1 LDEHLDTRDGQ
12 PRPVS
17 LLDNLAATGP
27 VAATAEMP
35 ADLAGMLNP
44 EKGVFIRAKNKPVLD
59 LAVEPVPGA
68 SGLWRV
74 VNKTKD
80 QPLLTEIPGML
91 AEDLTKVAAPA
102 VRRAREALS
111 TEGYCPPWAVKELM
125 PRLVPFR
132 SGRGIFLE
140 PRAIEEGQRLNYP
153 WRTVGIIFNSQG
165 MQGSGVLVGPNL
177 VLTAGHVAP
186 WGQSPWSME
195 FVPAFRMGD
204 RPYGS
209 SFIESYR
216 GFNTMPEVSGKDFVI
231 CKLYQPLGNAIG
243 WMGSKSFG
251 NEDEYFR
258 RSYLA
263 SGYPGH
269 YGQRPAVEL
278 DLGIRDIDND
288 SPGLEL
294 ETVNRPDLQ
303 PGWSGGPLWLP
314 QEGPAV
320 VGVLSGSEVDEFD
333 PRRAVFAGGGGM
345 IDLIR
350 FGLDNWRP
358 LQRVASAG
366 H

>member
-1 LDEHLDTRDGQ
+1 MGDPLDTGDGQ

-17 LLDNLAATGP
+17 LLDDLAATVS
-27 VAATAEMP
+27 VAPTAEMP
-35 ADLAGMLNP
+35 ADLAAMLNP
-44 EKGVFIRAKNKPVLD
+44 EKGVFIRAKDRPVLD
-59 LAVEPVPGA
+59 VAVEPVPGT

-74 VNKTKD
+74 VNRTEG
-80 QPLLTEIPGML
+80 QPLLTEIPGMDT
-91 AEDLTKVAAPA
+91 EDLTKVAAPA
-102 VRRAREALS
+102 VQRVRETLS
-111 TEGYCPPWAVKELM
+111 TEAYRPPWAAEELM

-132 SGRGIFLE
+132 SGNRIYLE
-140 PRAIEEGQRLNYP
+140 PQAMEEGQRLNYP

-165 MQGSGVLVGPNL
+165 KRGSGVLVGPNL
-177 VLTAGHVAP
+177 VLTAGHLAP

-195 FVPAFRMGD
+195 FVPAFRGMGANP

-209 SFIESYR
+209 SFIQNYR
-216 GFNTMPEVSGKDFVI
+216 GFNTRPEVSGKDFVI

-251 NEDEYFR
+251 NEDEYYR

-263 SGYPGH
+263 SGYPVHFGE
-269 YGQRPAVEL
+269 RPAVEL

-303 PGWSGGPLWLP
+303 GGWSGGPLWLP

-320 VGVLSGSEVDEFD
+320 VGVHSGLETDELD
-333 PRRAVFAGGGGM
+333 PRRAVFAGGPGM

-350 FGLDNWRP
+350 FGIDNWRP
-358 LQRVASAG
+358 
-366 H
+366 

>member
-1 LDEHLDTRDGQ
+1 MGNDSVMDNDRVGK
-12 PRPVS
+12 PRSVS
-17 LLDNLAATGP
+17 LLDDLVASVS

-35 ADLAGMLNP
+35 DDLADMLNP
-44 EKGVFIRAKNKPVLD
+44 EKGVFIRATSRPVLD

-74 VNKTKD
+74 VNQTEG
-80 QPLLTEIPGML
+80 QPLLTELPGMDT
-91 AEDLTKVAAPA
+91 EELTKVAAA
-102 VRRAREALS
+102 VRSSHEALS
-111 TEGYCPPWAVKELM
+111 TEGYCPPWAVEQLM

-132 SGRGIFLE
+132 SGSGIFLE
-140 PRAIEEGQRLNYP
+140 PLAIEEGQRLNYP

-209 SFIESYR
+209 SFIEAYR
-216 GFNTMPEVSGKDFVI
+216 GFNTGPEVSGKDFVI

-243 WMGSKSFG
+243 WMGTKSFG
-251 NEDEYFR
+251 NENEYYR

-269 YGQRPAVEL
+269 FGQRPAVEL

-294 ETVNRPDLQ
+294 ETVNRSDLQ
-303 PGWSGGPLWLP
+303 GGWSGGPLWLP

-320 VGVLSGSEVDEFD
+320 VGVLSGSEKDELD
-333 PRRAVFAGGGGM
+333 PRRAVFASGTGM
-345 IDLIR
+345 VDLVK

-358 LQRVASAG
+358 
-366 H
+366 

>member
-1 LDEHLDTRDGQ
+1 MDEHLDTRDGQ

-165 MQGSGVLVGPNL
+165 MQ
-177 VLTAGHVAP
+177 
-186 WGQSPWSME
+186 
-195 FVPAFRMGD
+195 
-204 RPYGS
+204 
-209 SFIESYR
+209 
-216 GFNTMPEVSGKDFVI
+216 K
-231 CKLYQPLGNAIG
+231 
-243 WMGSKSFG
+243 
-251 NEDEYFR
+251 
-258 RSYLA
+258 
-263 SGYPGH
+263 
-269 YGQRPAVEL
+269 
-278 DLGIRDIDND
+278 
-288 SPGLEL
+288 
-294 ETVNRPDLQ
+294 
-303 PGWSGGPLWLP
+303 
-314 QEGPAV
+314 
-320 VGVLSGSEVDEFD
+320 
-333 PRRAVFAGGGGM
+333 
-345 IDLIR
+345 
-350 FGLDNWRP
+350 
-358 LQRVASAG
+358 
-366 H
+366 

>member
-1 LDEHLDTRDGQ
+1 MDDQVDARGGQ

-17 LLDNLAATGP
+17 VLEALATTAPVVATQ
-27 VAATAEMP
+27 EMP
-35 ADLAGMLNP
+35 ADLAAMVDP
-44 EKGVFIRAKNKPVLD
+44 EKGAFIRAEDKPVLD
-59 LAVEPVPGA
+59 LAVEPVPG
-68 SGLWRV
+68 SSDIWRV
-74 VNKTKD
+74 VNRTEG
-80 QPLLTEIPGML
+80 QPLLTDVPGR
-91 AEDLTKVAAPA
+91 EGEELTSAAAPA
-102 VRRAREALS
+102 GRGTDESLS
-111 TEGYCPPWAVKELM
+111 IEGYRPPWLNEELM
-125 PRLVPFR
+125 PRLMPFR
-132 SGRGIFLE
+132 SGKGMYLE

-153 WRTVGIIFNSQG
+153 WCTVGIIFNSQG

-177 VLTAGHVAP
+177 VLTAGHNVP
-186 WGQSPWSME
+186 WGQSSWSME
-195 FVPAFRMGD
+195 FIPAYRMGH

-209 SFIESYR
+209 SYVEAYR
-216 GFNTMPEVSGKDFVI
+216 GFNTMPEVSGKDFAI

-243 WMGSKSFG
+243 WMGAKSFG
-251 NEDEYFR
+251 NEDEYYR

-269 YGQRPAVEL
+269 YQQRPAVEL

-320 VGVLSGSEVDEFD
+320 VGVLSGSEKDELD
-333 PRRAVFAGGGGM
+333 PRRSVFAGGSGM
-345 IDLIR
+345 LDLIR

-358 LQRVASAG
+358 
-366 H
+366 

>member
-1 LDEHLDTRDGQ
+1 MDDHVDTGDGK

-17 LLDNLAATGP
+17 LLDDLAAAVP

-35 ADLAGMLNP
+35 ADLAAMLNP
-44 EKGVFIRAKNKPVLD
+44 EKGVYIRAEHTPVLD
-59 LAVEPVPGA
+59 VAVEPVPGA
-68 SGLWRV
+68 RGLWRV
-74 VNKTKD
+74 VNRAEG
-80 QPLLTEIPGML
+80 QPLLTEIPGVD
-91 AEDLTKVAAPA
+91 AEDLTKVSAPA
-102 VRRAREALS
+102 VRRAREMLS
-111 TEGYCPPWAVKELM
+111 TEGYRPPWSVEQLM

-132 SGRGIFLE
+132 SGKRIYLE
-140 PRAIEEGQRLNYP
+140 TRAIEEGQRLNYP
-153 WRTVGIIFNSQG
+153 WRTVGIIFTSQG

-177 VLTAGHVAP
+177 VLTAGHIAP

-195 FVPAFRMGD
+195 FVPAYRMGD

-209 SFIESYR
+209 SFIQSYR
-216 GFNTMPEVSGKDFVI
+216 GFNTRPEASGKDFVI

-243 WMGSKSFG
+243 WMGTKSFG
-251 NEDEYFR
+251 SEAEYYA

-294 ETVNRPDLQ
+294 ETVNRSDLQ
-303 PGWSGGPLWLP
+303 AGWSGGPLWLP

-320 VGVLSGSEVDEFD
+320 VGVLSGNEKDEFD
-333 PRRAVFAGGGGM
+333 PRRAVFAGGAGM
-345 IDLIR
+345 VDLVK
-350 FGLDNWRP
+350 FGLANWRP
-358 LQRVASAG
+358 
-366 H
+366 

>member
-1 LDEHLDTRDGQ
+1 
-12 PRPVS
+12 
-17 LLDNLAATGP
+17 
-27 VAATAEMP
+27 
-35 ADLAGMLNP
+35 
-44 EKGVFIRAKNKPVLD
+44 
-59 LAVEPVPGA
+59 
-68 SGLWRV
+68 
-74 VNKTKD
+74 
-80 QPLLTEIPGML
+80 
-91 AEDLTKVAAPA
+91 
-102 VRRAREALS
+102 
-111 TEGYCPPWAVKELM
+111 M

-132 SGRGIFLE
+132 GGNGINLE
-140 PRAIEEGQRLNYP
+140 PQAIEEGQRLNYP
-153 WRTVGIIFNSQG
+153 WRTVGIVFNSQG
-165 MQGSGVLVGPNL
+165 RQGSGVLVGPNL
-177 VLTAGHVAP
+177 VLTAGHMAP

-195 FVPAFRMGD
+195 FIPAFRVGD

-209 SFIESYR
+209 SFIEAYR
-216 GFNTMPEVSGKDFVI
+216 GFNTRPEVSGKDFVI

-269 YGQRPAVEL
+269 FGQRPAVEL

-303 PGWSGGPLWLP
+303 DGWSGGPLWLP
-314 QEGPAV
+314 HEGPAV
-320 VGVLSGSEVDEFD
+320 VGVLSGAETDEFD

-345 IDLIR
+345 VDLIR

-358 LQRVASAG
+358 
-366 H
+366 

>member
-1 LDEHLDTRDGQ
+1 
-12 PRPVS
+12 
-17 LLDNLAATGP
+17 
-27 VAATAEMP
+27 
-35 ADLAGMLNP
+35 
-44 EKGVFIRAKNKPVLD
+44 
-59 LAVEPVPGA
+59 
-68 SGLWRV
+68 
-74 VNKTKD
+74 
-80 QPLLTEIPGML
+80 
-91 AEDLTKVAAPA
+91 
-102 VRRAREALS
+102 
-111 TEGYCPPWAVKELM
+111 M

-132 SGRGIFLE
+132 SGKGIYLE
-140 PRAIEEGQRLNYP
+140 PQAIEEGQRLNYP

-209 SFIESYR
+209 SFIQNYR
-216 GFNTMPEVSGKDFVI
+216 GFNTRPEVSGKDFVI

-243 WMGSKSFG
+243 WMGTKSFG
-251 NEDEYFR
+251 NEDEYYR
-258 RSYLA
+258 RSYLG

-269 YGQRPAVEL
+269 FGQRPAVEL

-294 ETVNRPDLQ
+294 ETVNRSDLQ
-303 PGWSGGPLWLP
+303 GGWSGGPLWLP

-320 VGVLSGSEVDEFD
+320 VGVLSGNEKDELD
-333 PRRAVFAGGGGM
+333 PRRAVFAGGAGM
-345 IDLIR
+345 VDLVR

-358 LQRVASAG
+358 
-366 H
+366 